1 MKQGMKKTLLASCLL
16 AITTSGAWAN
26 GLVSMSDE
34 ELSSAQG
41 QALISMAY
49 TAPTG
54 DGTGAGSTN
63 NYLNYGYYKLG
74 LEAKMELNANI
85 RSLQL
90 GCGGRNGP
98 DNCDID
104 IENLSLSGPADGS
117 INNKARIDQ
126 LKAITNRTTAQQ
138 TELDGLI
145 AIQGTPTWSQG
156 RANTS
161 AVLTNPFIEFA
172 VKNPTSAATR
182 EVVGFRLS
190 AENILGHM
198 SAGTI
203 NDKDPAT
210 EKSTGGGINSF
221 SGYLQVATTPVNA
234 FTDPAMFGTTP
245 DQIIYAKITALG
257 FDRTSM
263 TNPNKMTPGQ
273 PGYVNP
279 QSDGDL
285 RNAAFKYN
293 GNAIWGIN
301 VPSQFVQ
308 FNFPQTSVTGSR
320 MSQLNLVVNDV
331 PIPTIPIGANSGA
344 LAMTQDQS
352 IVGLAGSAT
361 FFMGAK
367 GTTAAGCAA
376 TINTTNCSYIT
387 NLKTNVTVKQN
398 FNLIH
403 NLPITSGGYLSL
415 QKEALRWP
423 GSASAFTYDLA
434 TQKLTPRSDSY
445 VAVPTEVMNQGDIAQ
460 PGWWLSFKDPLD
472 FGELNP
478 TTGIPMQ
485 DVLPQIATFITNYLS
500 QNNIALDPGTALGAA
515 FGAPIYKGIGNVQ
528 LANDARAIMVLQ
540 NLLLDGNQKPVA
552 NCFGGLKFC

>member
-16 AITTSGAWAN
+16 SINTAGVFAN

-34 ELSSAQG
+34 ELSATQG

-49 TAPTG
+49 TAPRNVNGTLG
-54 DGTGAGSTN
+54 DGTGANGTG

-90 GCGGRNGP
+90 GCGGANGAGA
-98 DNCDID
+98 CDID
-104 IENLSLSGPADGS
+104 IDNLSLSGPADG
-117 INNKARIDQ
+117 KLAD
-126 LKAITNRTTAQQ
+126 
-138 TELDGLI
+138 
-145 AIQGTPTWSQG
+145 GTPTWSTG

-161 AVLTNPFIEFA
+161 ALLTNPFIEFA
-172 VKNPTSAATR
+172 IKNPTSASLR
-182 EVVGFRLS
+182 EMAGFRLS

-198 SAGTI
+198 SAGTV
-203 NDKDPAT
+203 NDKDTVT
-210 EKSTGGGINSF
+210 EKSTGGGINTF
-221 SGYLQVATTPVNA
+221 SGYIQVATTPVNA
-234 FTDPAMFGTTP
+234 FTDPAMFGTTA
-245 DQIIYAKITALG
+245 DQMIYAKITALG
-257 FDRTSM
+257 FNRTSM
-263 TNPNKMTPGQ
+263 TNPNKMTPGR

-279 QSDGDL
+279 QNDSDL
-285 RNAAFKYN
+285 QNAAYKYN
-293 GNAIWGIN
+293 GTAIWGIN
-301 VPSQFVQ
+301 VPSQTVQ
-308 FNFPQTSVTGSR
+308 FNFPQTSVTGNR
-320 MSQLNLVVNDV
+320 MSQLNLVVKDV
-331 PIPTIPIGANSGA
+331 PIPTIAIGANSGA
-344 LAMTQDQS
+344 IAMTQDES
-352 IVGLAGSAT
+352 IIGLAGSAT

-376 TINTTNCSYIT
+376 TINTTDCSYIT
-387 NLKTNVTVKQN
+387 NLKANVTVKQN

-434 TQKLTPRSDSY
+434 TKKLTPRADSY
-445 VAVPTEVMNQGDIAQ
+445 VANPTEVMNYGDIAQ

-478 TTGIPMQ
+478 TTGIPME

-500 QNNIALDPGTALGAA
+500 QNNISLSVGDSLGAA

-528 LANDARAIMVLQ
+528 LANDARAVMVLQ